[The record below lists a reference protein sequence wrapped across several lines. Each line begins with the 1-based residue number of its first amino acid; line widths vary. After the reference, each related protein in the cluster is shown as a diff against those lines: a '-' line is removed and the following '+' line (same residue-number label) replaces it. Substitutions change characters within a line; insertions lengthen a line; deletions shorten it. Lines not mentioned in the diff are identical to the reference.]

1 MNFNHRDING
11 FGHQDDDIAVTF
23 GMESDM
29 CVEVDEEALD
39 VDDLPPVTEPSQGH
53 AVNCP
58 EAHSRSRMCDISPNP
73 SLLSLTDRAFI
84 QGRPQLEHP
93 RPTLGEARPR
103 GADTITR
110 CIRLCRLRTRLGGLV
125 HGARFAVRS
134 GHCIP
139 RGGGEGRAGGG
150 IAHVAEVVEYQ
161 HEARALV
168 AVIFVAFRNGQLWAS
183 TTIE

>member
-1 MNFNHRDING
+1 MDFHHRGING
-11 FGHQDDDIAVTF
+11 FGRQYNDIAVTF

-29 CVEVDEEALD
+29 CVEVDGDAVDL
-39 VDDLPPVTEPSQGH
+39 DDLSVTEPDQGH
-53 AVNCP
+53 AGNCP
-58 EAHSRSRMCDISPNP
+58 DAFSSSRMYDISPK
-73 SLLSLTDRAFI
+73 SSRLSLADPTFI
-84 QGRPQLEHP
+84 QIRLQLEHP

-161 HEARALV
+161 HEARAVV